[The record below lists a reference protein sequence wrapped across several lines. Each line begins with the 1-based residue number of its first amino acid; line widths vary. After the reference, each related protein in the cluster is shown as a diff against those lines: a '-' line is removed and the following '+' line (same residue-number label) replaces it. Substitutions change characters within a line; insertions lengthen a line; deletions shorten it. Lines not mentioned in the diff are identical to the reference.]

1 MMDEL
6 NLRLEAIFRE
16 AIGPHVE
23 LRDDLTATATEGWD
37 SLAHV
42 NLIFAIEEDFRI
54 RFGPE
59 EMAEVANVGELKALI
74 RSKLSSSG
82 S

>member
-1 MMDEL
+1 MEDL
-6 NLRLEAIFRE
+6 DTRLQAIFRE

-23 LRDDLTATATEGWD
+23 LRDDLTADATDGWD

-42 NLIFAIEEDFRI
+42 NLIFAIEEDFSV

-59 EMAEVANVGELKALI
+59 EMAEVANVGELKELI
-74 RSKLSSSG
+74 RGKLAARG
-82 S
+82 T